1 MSNATDSEQPPEI
14 TEETE
19 TIPIADLEPSPDLP
33 PPPPSLPPPA
43 EDEQSPISEPT
54 KMNAASF
61 SFSLLGLVP
70 VILGLFSLLLLM
82 LCGFFGYQYFQTV
95 ETSAI
100 RMKILQEQI
109 ESSRN
114 ETEIRIQKVLD
125 QNKET
130 LERLQSQKDS
140 LIEDLRE
147 LKEKLGVK
155 HGPSLNHWV
164 RFEDHCYHQTME
176 MVPWLSC
183 SDLCVSLN
191 ATFLKT
197 GGSRLKNIME
207 LVTGNHTW
215 LGLSYKKEDNEWKW
229 EDGSSPSSEL
239 DLPKP
244 SLDFQGKCVYMNSH
258 TVGTDNC
265 TRSSS
270 CLCEK
275 TIH

>member
-1 MSNATDSEQPPEI
+1 MSNAADSEQPPEI
-14 TEETE
+14 AEQTE

-33 PPPPSLPPPA
+33 PPPPSSPPPA

-54 KMNAASF
+54 RMNGTRFYAF
-61 SFSLLGLVP
+61 MFCLCYHKVLLHL
-70 VILGLFSLLLLM
+70 ILLFSNCCYLGILRFRENI
-82 LCGFFGYQYFQTV
+82 G
-95 ETSAI
+95 I
-100 RMKILQEQI
+100 WKKIFKDK
-109 ESSRN
+109 RN
-114 ETEIRIQKVLD
+114 QLSKFRHRLRN
-125 QNKET
+125 QN
-130 LERLQSQKDS
+130 DY

-147 LKEKLGVK
+147 LKEKQGVK

-183 SDLCVSLN
+183 FDLCVSLN

-207 LVTGNHTW
+207 LVTGNRTW
-215 LGLSYKKEDNEWKW
+215 LGLSYKEEDNDWKW

-244 SLDFQGKCVYMNSH
+244 SLDFQGKCVYLNSH

-275 TIH
+275 TVHQKSEEES